1 MSNKRLPGRPLV
13 IVISSPSGGG
23 KSTLCRKLL
32 LEYQDISYSISCTTR
47 APRGEEK
54 DGESYHFMD
63 RSEFTAQVEK
73 GSFLE
78 YAEVHGNMYGTLKS
92 SIDEALTAGCS
103 VILDIDVQG
112 AAQIRS
118 DVSERD
124 DLISRSFLD
133 IFVTPPSLSVL
144 RDRIEGRAEDD
155 EDSIEL
161 RLNNAQKEMRCASDY
176 RYVIENGDIEKAYA
190 ELAGVLEKESGV

>member
-13 IVISSPSGGG
+13 IVMSSPSGGG

-47 APRGEEK
+47 KPRGEEK
-54 DGESYHFMD
+54 EGESYYFME
-63 RSEFTAQVEK
+63 RAQFEEQVDK
-73 GSFLE
+73 GRFLE

-92 SIDEALTAGCS
+92 TIDDALTAGCS

-118 DVSERD
+118 AVSEID

-133 IFVTPPSLSVL
+133 IFIAPPSLAVL
-144 RDRIEGRAEDD
+144 RSRLEGRGEDARD
-155 EDSIEL
+155 AIEL
-161 RLNNAQKEMRCASDY
+161 RLKNAEEEMLCASDY
-176 RYVIENGDIEKAYA
+176 RYVIENGEIDQAYC
-190 ELAGVLEKESGV
+190 ELVGVLEKESGA